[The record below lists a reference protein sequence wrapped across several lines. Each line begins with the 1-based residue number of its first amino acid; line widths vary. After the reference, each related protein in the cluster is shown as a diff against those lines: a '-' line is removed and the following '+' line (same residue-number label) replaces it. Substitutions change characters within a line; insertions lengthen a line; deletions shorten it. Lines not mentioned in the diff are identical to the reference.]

1 MSFQRRRRGQP
12 VTVYP
17 SKLTTDNRGNH
28 VRVVDLDSPIAT
40 KAAVIPQR
48 SAKAEVPGQA
58 QIDVT
63 RLLLSSD
70 LGPDVDIYGRVTWQD
85 EDWDIVTPPAYHHG
99 TRHTRHWTLDI
110 RRRP

>member
-12 VTVYP
+12 ATVYP
-17 SKLTTDNRGNH
+17 SKLVTDNRGNH
-28 VRVVDLDSPIAT
+28 QRVVDLDSPIEVE
-40 KAAVIPQR
+40 AVFIPQR

-63 RLLLSSD
+63 RMLLSHD
-70 LGPDVDIYGRVTWQD
+70 LPNVDIWGRVVWKGEQ
-85 EDWDIVTPPAYHHG
+85 WDIVTPPAYHHG